1 MDNTSDSDAS
11 SLPAEVASEV
21 EALSTYLQDLDL
33 GRRKQKLEEL
43 VKHPLHELEHSLPG
57 NAYTSSVMQRVA
69 YVMRGHVPGAFAA
82 AITTGCYAEAL
93 VGCYLGGCTFAL
105 EPPAHNF
112 DASALDFDSRYE
124 RSVSIMVGRANTAYV
139 CHQGWPYGLVIDLNR
154 ARERGFTIRAWRAGD
169 HGPAELLR
177 RYPLLRDLVKAAP
190 PDPLPPGNDLLCR
203 VLPQEQLRHFDGLH
217 WQMLLPE
224 QPRLLLQASPASP
237 GSSPDPRTQPP
248 VPPPEP
254 PPPPPPPPPDEGRRW
269 SIGLIKP
276 YPW

>member
-1 MDNTSDSDAS
+1 MANRDDESSSSAEASDAGI
-11 SLPAEVASEV
+11 
-21 EALSTYLQDLDL
+21 EALLTYLQDLDL
-33 GRRKQKLEEL
+33 GRREQTLRELE
-43 VKHPLHELEHSLPG
+43 KNPLHELEHSLPG

-139 CHQGWPYGLVIDLNR
+139 CRQGWPFGDVIDLNR

-177 RYPLLRDLVKAAP
+177 RYPLLRDLLKAAP

-224 QPRLLLQASPASP
+224 QPLLLLQASPASP

-254 PPPPPPPPPDEGRRW
+254 PPPPPPPPDEGRRW

>member
-1 MDNTSDSDAS
+1 MDNTSDSDTS
-11 SLPAEVASEV
+11 SSVEVVSEV
-21 EALSTYLQDLDL
+21 EALGRSLQDLDL
-33 GRRKQKLEEL
+33 GRRKQILEEL
-43 VKHPLHELEHSLPG
+43 VKHPLHELEHSLTAG
-57 NAYTSSVMQRVA
+57 DYTSSVIQRVA
-69 YVMRGHVPGAFAA
+69 YVFRGHVPGAFPA
-82 AITTGCYAEAL
+82 AIATGCYADEL
-93 VGCYLGGCTFAL
+93 TKCYLGGRTFAL
-105 EPPAHNF
+105 EPPARNF
-112 DASALDFDSRYE
+112 DADAFDLASRYE
-124 RSVSIMVGRANTAYV
+124 RSVSVMVGQANTADV
-139 CHQGWPYGLVIDLNR
+139 CRQGWPHGLVIDLNR

-248 VPPPEP
+248 EPPPEPP

-269 SIGLIKP
+269 SQGLIKP